1 MIRLNR
7 MPRIGAA
14 LIGIAVAGGFAAACN
29 SAKAPSAPTPA
40 VGSLDSTASMDHS
53 SMAMPAGADGEIYVA
68 DLQPLNPG
76 VGYRDVKGHAKFQI
90 VNGMFV
96 AMDEAVGAQP
106 GMIHP
111 QHIHAAAQ
119 CPPPSADVNHD
130 GYVDVIEG
138 LPFYGAI
145 LVPLDS
151 DLSSQPAGTFPFVN
165 NNAGALTYRAT
176 VPLTDFLSDLNAPDP
191 NPADAV
197 VKLNGAPLN
206 LASRHVVLHGVALDT
221 PLPSTVAS
229 LPGLPAQ
236 LTLPIACGEIT
247 RQK

>member
-1 MIRLNR
+1 MRIRR
-7 MPRIGAA
+7 TSA
-14 LIGIAVAGGFAAACN
+14 LLVGTALAGGLTMACN
-29 SAKAPSAPTPA
+29 SSRATPTTPTAAPSMDEMA
-40 VGSLDSTASMDHS
+40 GMDHS
-53 SMAMPAGADGEIYVA
+53 TTAGVKDGEIYMA
-68 DLQPLNPG
+68 DLHPLNPG
-76 VGYRDVKGHAKFQI
+76 VGYRDVKGQAKFQV
-90 VNGMFV
+90 VNGQFV
-96 AMDEAVGAQP
+96 AMDEATGAQP

-119 CPPPSADVNHD
+119 CPPASADVNHD

-151 DLSSQPAGTFPFVN
+151 DLSNQAAGTFPFVGN
-165 NNAGALTYRAT
+165 NGGALTYRQS
-176 VPLTDFLSDLNAPDP
+176 VPLTAFLADLNAPDP
-191 NPADAV
+191 DPSDAV
-197 VKLNGAPLN
+197 VKLNGAPLD
-206 LASRHVVLHGVALDT
+206 LPSRHVVLHGVALDT

-247 RQK
+247 RVK

>member
-1 MIRLNR
+1 MR
-7 MPRIGAA
+7 MLGKNA
-14 LIGIAVAGGFAAACN
+14 LLVGTAVAGTLALAC
-29 SAKAPSAPTPA
+29 SSQQMPSAPTPA
-40 VGSLDSTASMDHS
+40 SDAPGAMAGMDHS
-53 SMAMPAGADGEIYVA
+53 APAGMQDGEIYTA
-68 DLQPLNPG
+68 NLQPLNPG
-76 VGYRDVKGHAKFQI
+76 VGYRDVKGQAKFQI
-90 VNGMFV
+90 VNGQFV

-119 CPPPSADVNHD
+119 CPPASADVNHD

-151 DLSSQPAGTFPFVN
+151 DLSSQAAGTFPFVGN
-165 NNAGALTYRAT
+165 NGGALTYRQSSS
-176 VPLTDFLSDLNAPDP
+176 LTAFLADLNAPDP
-191 NPADAV
+191 DPSDAV
-197 VKLNGAPLN
+197 VKLDGAPLN
-206 LASRHVVLHGVALDT
+206 LASRHIVLHGVALDT

-247 RQK
+247 RVK

>member
-1 MIRLNR
+1 MR
-7 MPRIGAA
+7 MLRTNVLLAGT
-14 LIGIAVAGGFAAACN
+14 AVAASVAMAC
-29 SAKAPSAPTPA
+29 SSSTGMPTTPTPA
-40 VGSLDSTASMDHS
+40 GAAADAMAGMDHS
-53 SMAMPAGADGEIYVA
+53 APAGIQEGEIYSA

-76 VGYRDVKGHAKFQI
+76 VGYRDVKGQAKFQI
-90 VNGMFV
+90 VNGQFV

-151 DLSSQPAGTFPFVN
+151 DLSNQAAGTFPFVGN
-165 NNAGALTYRAT
+165 NGGALTYRQS
-176 VPLTDFLSDLNAPDP
+176 VPLTALLGDLNAPDP
-191 NPADAV
+191 DPSDAV

-206 LASRHVVLHGVALDT
+206 LASRHIGVHGVALDT

-247 RQK
+247 RVK

>member
-1 MIRLNR
+1 MMQLKS
-7 MPRIGAA
+7 MSVLLASV
-14 LIGIAVAGGFAAACN
+14 GIAGLMSAACEN
-29 SAKAPSAPTPA
+29 SKAPATAPTPA
-40 VGSLDSTASMDHS
+40 AGTTEAMDHS
-53 SMAMPAGADGEIYVA
+53 GMTMPAGADGEIYMA

-90 VNGMFV
+90 VNGTFV

-130 GYVDVIEG
+130 GLVDVIEG

-151 DLSSQPAGTFPFVN
+151 DLSNQPAGTFPFVKN
-165 NNAGALTYRAT
+165 NGGALTYRESTSVTAL
-176 VPLTDFLSDLNAPDP
+176 LTDLNAPDP
-191 NPADAV
+191 DPTDAV
-197 VKLNGAPLN
+197 VKLNGQPLD
-206 LASRHVVLHGVALDT
+206 LASRHIVLHGVALDT
-221 PLPSTVAS
+221 PLPATVAS

-247 RQK
+247 RLK

>member
-1 MIRLNR
+1 MMR
-7 MPRIGAA
+7 MNKVSVLMACA
-14 LIGIAVAGGFAAACN
+14 AVAGALGTVACE
-29 SAKAPSAPTPA
+29 SSKMPA
-40 VGSLDSTASMDHS
+40 TSPGSVAGATDAMGSMDHS
-53 SMAMPAGADGEIYVA
+53 AMAAGSEGEIYMA

-76 VGYRDVKGHAKFQI
+76 VGYRGVKGHAKFQI
-90 VNGMFV
+90 MNGMFV
-96 AMDEAVGAQP
+96 AMDEAVGTQP

-119 CPPPSADVNHD
+119 CPTAAADVNHD

-151 DLSSQPAGTFPFVN
+151 DLSSQPGGTFPFVN
-165 NNAGALTYRAT
+165 NNGGALTYRQSVSLPA
-176 VPLTDFLSDLNAPDP
+176 FLNDLNAPDP
-191 NPADAV
+191 NPSDAV
-197 VKLNGAPLN
+197 VKLNGEPLN

-236 LTLPIACGEIT
+236 LTLPIACGEIM
-247 RQK
+247 RLK